1 MTTAGG
7 SAVMETV
14 GPAYPVTDMGSL
26 ACVSVLPST
35 AGDVEVGPKYEQGFR
50 VKARLPLSTSV
61 A

>member
-1 MTTAGG
+1 
-7 SAVMETV
+7 METV